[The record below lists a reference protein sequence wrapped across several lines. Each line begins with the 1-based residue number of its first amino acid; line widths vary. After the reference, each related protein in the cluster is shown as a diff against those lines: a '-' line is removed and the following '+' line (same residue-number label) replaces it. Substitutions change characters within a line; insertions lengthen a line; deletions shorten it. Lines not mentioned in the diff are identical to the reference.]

1 MADLSW
7 ALHNFVVA
15 AAELDVALG
24 RRLRLSPGDYLAM
37 KHLMTSEQ
45 ALGPVE
51 LGALVGLTSGSATGL
66 VDRLERAGHVRRHR
80 DPHDRRRL
88 ILEPTESALAAAA
101 EELRPLDDALRR
113 LADRFTGDERATIE
127 RFLREATGLYRAF
140 SRPRDAGATR

>member
-1 MADLSW
+1 MRTEDLSW
-7 ALHNFVVA
+7 ALHQFVVA

-37 KHLMTSEQ
+37 KHLMTSDV

-66 VDRLERAGHVRRHR
+66 VDRLERAGHLRRHR

-88 ILEPTESALAAAA
+88 ILEPTEDALT
-101 EELRPLDDALRR
+101 ETENELRPLTDALRTT
-113 LADRFTGDERATIE
+113 AENYTGAERTTIE
-127 RFLREATGLYRAF
+127 RFLREVTAAYRAY
-140 SRPRDAGATR
+140 SRRG